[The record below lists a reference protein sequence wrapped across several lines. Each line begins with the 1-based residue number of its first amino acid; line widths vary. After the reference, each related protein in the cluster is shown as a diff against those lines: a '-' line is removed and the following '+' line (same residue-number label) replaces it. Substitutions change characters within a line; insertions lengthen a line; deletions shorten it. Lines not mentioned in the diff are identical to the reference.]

1 MPTKSKTSLSGG
13 VVHTY
18 LGYDPVRFPM
28 PAAEAPDMV
37 TPAFEHM
44 LAYGS
49 LGELTP
55 EQLAEA
61 VEIDPSQIAGLGPSL
76 SSLLAMLE
84 ERKRRI
90 LETYETTRARSEA
103 DEAFQRIVRNASIPP
118 QFRKQF
124 DRAVRD
130 EQVVDFE
137 RLWYQADAKKSEPQA
152 FASQLLQITE
162 RLGEKYE
169 VEKLASKYPFTGRQP
184 MDVAKALEIKEELE
198 TIDRLIQQLK
208 EAAKNAKLYV
218 VNMDELARFAS
229 EEQME
234 SLEAMRRQ
242 VEELLRHLAEEQGLR
257 EQDGRYSLTPKA
269 FKIFQTKLLDRI
281 FSDLTAAKAGRH
293 QQQITGEG
301 AVELQRTKSYEFG
314 DSLANMDVPGS
325 LINAMIREKAKVGIR
340 NAECGMAE
348 GAVSSIP
355 HSAFR
360 VPHSKDHQVRLLPED
375 IEIHLTRNT
384 PKCATVVCMDM
395 SGSMRYGGQYINVKR
410 MALALHGLIRTE
422 YPGDF
427 VDFVEIYTLAK
438 RRHISEVLQ
447 LLPKPVTIYDS
458 RVRLKADLSD
468 DRVTEQD
475 LPPHFTNLQQGL
487 ALARQILQV
496 QDTPNRQIIL
506 ITDGLPTAHFEKN
519 WLYLLYPPDHR
530 TETFTLREGLLCRQQ
545 GITINTFLL
554 SSWGQTEDDVRFAY
568 RLSENTQG
576 RVFFVGGRELDRF
589 VVWDYLQRR
598 RFMIG

>member
-1 MPTKSKTSLSGG
+1 MPGG
-13 VVHTY
+13 IVHTY

-28 PAAEAPDMV
+28 PAAEAPDLV
-37 TPAFEHM
+37 SPAFEHM

-49 LGELTP
+49 LGDLTP
-55 EQLAEA
+55 KQLAEA

-84 ERKRRI
+84 ERRRRI
-90 LETYETTRARSEA
+90 LETYETTRARSAA
-103 DEAFQRIVRNASIPP
+103 DEAYRQIVQNASVPP
-118 QFRKQF
+118 HFKKQF

-130 EQVVDFE
+130 EQVIDLE
-137 RLWYQADAKKSEPQA
+137 RLWYQADVKEIEPQA
-152 FASQLLQITE
+152 FASQLLQIIE

-184 MDVAKALEIKEELE
+184 MEVPNALEIKEELE

-208 EAAKNAKLYV
+208 EAARNAKLYV

-257 EQDGRYSLTPKA
+257 DQDGRYSLTPKA

-281 FSDLTAAKAGRH
+281 FADLSAAKAGRH

-301 AVELQRTKSYEFG
+301 AVELQRTKPYEFG

-325 LINAMIREKAKVGIR
+325 LMNAMIREKGKVGIR
-340 NAECGMAE
+340 NADRGMKEA
-348 GAVSSIP
+348 ADSRKV
-355 HSAFR
+355 R
-360 VPHSKDHQVRLLPED
+360 VLPED

-468 DRVTEQD
+468 ERVTEHD

-487 ALARQILQV
+487 ALARQILQG

-598 RFMIG
+598 RFLIG